1 VSPRAKKA
9 AAEPSIVAWKG
20 MDQNLKCR
28 GFQFKVGESYEHAG
42 RIAAC
47 SSGFHAC
54 LNPMD
59 VWGYYPLAEGNRF
72 CRVHLSGATDGN
84 DGDSKIAAGKIFIET
99 EVTLGEM
106 IKAGVEYV
114 FANIKATKTNTGDR
128 SASTN
133 TGDRSASTNTG
144 DQSASTNTGDRSAS
158 TNTGDQSAS
167 TNTGDRSAS
176 TNTGDQSAS
185 TNTGYRSA
193 STNTG
198 DQSASTNTGDQ
209 SASTNT
215 GDQSAASVEG
225 KDSVALASGIG
236 GVAKAS
242 LGSGFVV
249 AEHDSDWNLIRLH
262 AAMAG
267 KDGIKPD
274 TFYRAEGGKLVEVLS

>member
-167 TNTGDRSAS
+167 TNTGD
-176 TNTGDQSAS
+176 
-185 TNTGYRSA
+185 
-193 STNTG
+193 
-198 DQSASTNTGDQ
+198 Q

>member
-167 TNTGDRSAS
+167 TNTG
-176 TNTGDQSAS
+176 
-185 TNTGYRSA
+185 YRSA